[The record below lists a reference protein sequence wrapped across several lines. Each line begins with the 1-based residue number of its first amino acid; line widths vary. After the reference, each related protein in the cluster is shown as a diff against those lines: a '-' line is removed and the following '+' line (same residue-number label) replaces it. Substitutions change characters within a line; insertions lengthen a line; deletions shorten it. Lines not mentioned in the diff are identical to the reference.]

1 MLTRAR
7 AKVQNLNAEQFV
19 NAASPGATTKITGTF
34 KADARLAIPLGATD
48 PLMRLSGKGQFAVHD
63 GTFLGLD
70 IEGTLAK
77 MAKLLQLN
85 LPVGDTRFTFLGGDF
100 RISKARIH
108 SNRLRLDAEALK
120 ASLRGSVGF
129 DQTLNYNGSGL
140 LKGEATTQQQKK
152 PSRNPFGGLRRGLG
166 IVTRQTMKITGMR
179 VPFTVRGTLQDPKIR
194 GGR

>member
-1 MLTRAR
+1 MLTRVR
-7 AKVQNLNAEQFV
+7 AKVQNLNAEQLV
-19 NAASPGATTKITGTF
+19 NAASPDATTKIAGTF

-48 PLMRLSGKGQFAVHD
+48 PLSRLSGRGQFAVRD

-85 LPVGDTRFTFLGGDF
+85 LPVGDTRFTFFGGDF
-100 RISKARIH
+100 RISRARIY
-108 SNRLRLDAEALK
+108 SNRLRLDAEALE

-140 LKGEATTQQQKK
+140 LKGSEPDPIQW
-152 PSRNPFGGLRRGLG
+152 
-166 IVTRQTMKITGMR
+166 
-179 VPFTVRGTLQDPKIR
+179 TV
-194 GGR
+194 